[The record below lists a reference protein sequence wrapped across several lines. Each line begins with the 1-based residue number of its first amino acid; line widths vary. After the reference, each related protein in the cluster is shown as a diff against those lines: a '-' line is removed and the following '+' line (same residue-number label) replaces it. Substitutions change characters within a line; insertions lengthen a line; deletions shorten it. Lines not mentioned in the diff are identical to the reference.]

1 MNHEIRKLILDNPD
15 LPIIVACGEEANSGE
30 YSVEV
35 HHDYACYIT
44 ECLWFGNKYFDDK
57 DELVDYIL
65 ENIMDETTFDT
76 FFNDRERE
84 EWAHNYIKEEKL
96 EFKKYIV
103 IHVG

>member
-30 YSVEV
+30 YNVEV
-35 HHDYACYIT
+35 HQDYACYIA
-44 ECLWFGNKYFDDK
+44 ECLWFGDKYFDDK

-84 EWAHNYIKEEKL
+84 EWAKNYIKEEKI